1 MNWFKNLFSKQE
13 EPIEVPVPVVEQV
26 VTVTNQVKSTWRNN
40 MWVVTDKG
48 LGITFQ
54 IGEPTLVHLVDEK
67 GTTVGSALFP
77 FNSLR
82 QALYTEIPASRR
94 GDAEIARKLGYM

>member
-1 MNWFKNLFSKQE
+1 MNWFKKFFSTQE

-26 VTVTNQVKSTWRNN
+26 VSVTNQVKSTWRNN
-40 MWVVTDKG
+40 MWVMTPKG
-48 LGITFQ
+48 IGITFA
-54 IGEPTLVHLVDEK
+54 IGEPTTVHLVDEK
-67 GTTVGSALFP
+67 GHTVGSDSFP

-82 QALYTEIPASRR
+82 QALYTEIPAPRR